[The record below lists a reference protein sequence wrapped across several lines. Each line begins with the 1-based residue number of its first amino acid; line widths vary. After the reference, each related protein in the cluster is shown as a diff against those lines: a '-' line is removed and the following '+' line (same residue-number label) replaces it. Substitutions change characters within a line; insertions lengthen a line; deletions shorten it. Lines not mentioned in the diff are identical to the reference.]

1 MTAGRWAMVVLVAL
15 AVSLA
20 DLLGHP
26 HGETWWHHVPG
37 FDLVYGLVG
46 CLAIVVGSKA
56 LGKLGLQRPER
67 FHEKREELEERQA
80 REGRVQ

>member
-1 MTAGRWAMVVLVAL
+1 MTAGRWAALVLVGV

-37 FDLVYGLVG
+37 FDLVYGVLG
-46 CLAIVVGSKA
+46 CLAIVLGSKA

-67 FHEKREELEERQA
+67 FYEEREN
-80 REGRVQ
+80 REDREL